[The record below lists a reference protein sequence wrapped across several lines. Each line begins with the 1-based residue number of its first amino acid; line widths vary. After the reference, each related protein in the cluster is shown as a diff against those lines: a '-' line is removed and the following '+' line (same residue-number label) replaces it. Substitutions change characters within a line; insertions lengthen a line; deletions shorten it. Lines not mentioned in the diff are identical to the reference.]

1 MALPQAVLGLDDRG
15 NVLFGNAAAEEL
27 LRESDG
33 LAVERRRL
41 FVDVAREQATLDRLI
56 IEAVNSGVEIGT
68 GWARVSRP
76 SGKLPY
82 AVFVAPMDSLK
93 DELASVGVRVAVV
106 VHDLAKRQSVN
117 PNCSPAC
124 TT

>member
-41 FVDVAREQATLDRLI
+41 
-56 IEAVNSGVEIGT
+56 
-68 GWARVSRP
+68 
-76 SGKLPY
+76 
-82 AVFVAPMDSLK
+82 
-93 DELASVGVRVAVV
+93 
-106 VHDLAKRQSVN
+106 
-117 PNCSPAC
+117 
-124 TT
+124 